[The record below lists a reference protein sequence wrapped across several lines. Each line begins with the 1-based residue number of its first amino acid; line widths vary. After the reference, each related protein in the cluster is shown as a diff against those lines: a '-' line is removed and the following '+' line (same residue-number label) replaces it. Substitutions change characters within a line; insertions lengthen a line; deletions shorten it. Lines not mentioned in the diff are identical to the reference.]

1 LKVRLHSLTPI
12 CNFYSLYSIIM
23 IMKSL
28 IFKLFY
34 VSMFLTVPAFFS
46 CTAKI
51 DGNINANGSAVLS
64 VNMSLGQKMT
74 ALIKSMAAAGGHE
87 NVQILDGPSI
97 SNSMSGSQG
106 IESVSFRNTSQTAVD
121 GQIKI
126 AKINLF
132 LNDVKGKEFI
142 NFEQGATGGKCVF
155 SINIENSQAIL
166 GRLSKD
172 VSDYLNAI
180 MAPAAT
186 GEKMTKTEYLEL
198 IGSFYNKGISDE
210 IAASKVRVSI
220 EFPGAVTSA
229 KGGTFSG
236 KKANFDIPLV
246 DLLVLQTPLVYE
258 VNWKD

>member
-1 LKVRLHSLTPI
+1 
-12 CNFYSLYSIIM
+12 
-23 IMKSL
+23 MKSF

-34 VSMFLTVPAFFS
+34 VSMFLVIPAFFS

-51 DGNINANGSAVLS
+51 DGNIDANGSAVLS
-64 VNMSLGQKMT
+64 VNMSIGQRMT
-74 ALIKSMAAAGGHE
+74 ALIRAMAAAGGQE
-87 NVQILDGPSI
+87 TIQILDGQAI
-97 SNSMSGSQG
+97 SKSMSQSPG
-106 IESVSFRNTSQTAVD
+106 IDTVSLKNTSQSAIN

-126 AKINLF
+126 SKINLF
-132 LNDVKGKEFI
+132 LSEVKGKEFI
-142 NFEQGATGGKCVF
+142 NFEQGASGGKCVF
-155 SINIENSQAIL
+155 SVNIENSQVIL
-166 GRLSKD
+166 GHLSKD
-172 VSDYLNAI
+172 IADYLNAI

-198 IGSFYNKGISDE
+198 VGSFYNKGISDE

-220 EFPGAVTSA
+220 EFPGAVTNV

-258 VNWKD
+258 VNWKN

>member
-1 LKVRLHSLTPI
+1 
-12 CNFYSLYSIIM
+12 
-23 IMKSL
+23 MKSF

-34 VSMFLTVPAFFS
+34 VSMFLVISAFFS

-51 DGNINANGSAVLS
+51 DGNIDVNGSAVLT
-64 VNMSLGQKMT
+64 VNMSLGQRMT

-87 NVQILDGPSI
+87 NIQILDGQAI
-97 SNSMSGSQG
+97 SKSMSGSPG
-106 IESVSFRNTSQTAVD
+106 IESVSLKNTSQTAID

-126 AKINLF
+126 SKMNLF
-132 LNDVKGKEFI
+132 LNEVKGKEFI
-142 NFEQGATGGKCVF
+142 NFEQGASGGKCVF
-155 SINIENSQAIL
+155 SVNIENSQIIL
-166 GRLSKD
+166 GHLSKD
-172 VSDYLNAI
+172 ISDYLNAI

-198 IGSFYNKGISDE
+198 VGSFYNKGISDE
-210 IAASKVRVSI
+210 IAASRVRVSI
-220 EFPGAVTSA
+220 ELPGVVTNV

-258 VNWKD
+258 VNWKN